1 MSDPLWRLTAATL
14 GVLALIKALLWLRA
28 RRMGTPHPVGAS
40 LLLWGLFWPDPRPET
55 FSDRT
60 APPTDSDREFV
71 KGALSFAAGLL
82 LFTTLA
88 LTWPTL
94 PDTPRS
100 FAGIFALFMLL
111 HLGAMRMLFAVF
123 RLGGWPVEP
132 LFRDPLRSASLRD
145 FWSCRWNLAFVAMNQ
160 RLFRPLFPARCPTS
174 IVVLGLFLV
183 SGALHELAISF
194 PTGSPVGGPLAYF
207 ALNGILVLVERRLRL
222 PERHP
227 LLARV
232 WTWAIVL
239 LPLPLLFPAP
249 FRGEFIDPLFA
260 ATSELLLAQTWAAS
274 LVIALKV
281 CGLAHFLVLAASFQV
296 PARLQWADELPR
308 LGRFN
313 RKIFWTY
320 GGYIVFCIISFGAV
334 DLMNADALLRQGP
347 AATAILLFI
356 ALFWT
361 GRIVV
366 DALYFRHEDWPRGEL
381 FVVGHTC
388 LTTLFVV
395 LAAVHWS
402 ALAWQ
407 TAERP
412 LPTLGSGK
420 ASS

>member
-1 MSDPLWRLTAATL
+1 MNEPLWRLGAATL
-14 GVLALIKALLWLRA
+14 GVLAVIKALLWLRA
-28 RRMGTPHPVGAS
+28 RRTGAPHPVGAS
-40 LLLWGLFWPDPRPET
+40 LLLWALVWPDPRPET
-55 FSDRT
+55 FSSRT
-60 APPTDSDREFV
+60 APPTDADREFM
-71 KGALSFAAGLL
+71 KGALSFAGGLL
-82 LFTTLA
+82 LFMLLA

-94 PDTPRS
+94 PGAPRS
-100 FAGIFALFMLL
+100 FAGILALFMLL
-111 HLGAMRMLFAVF
+111 HLGAMRMLFAMF

-132 LFRDPLRSASLRD
+132 LFRDPLRSASLRE
-145 FWSCRWNLAFVAMNQ
+145 FWGRRWNLAFVAMNR
-160 RLFRPLFPARCPTS
+160 RLFRPLFPARCPPA

-194 PTGSPVGGPLAYF
+194 PTGSSVGGPFAYF
-207 ALNGILVLVERRLRL
+207 ALNGVFVIVESRLRL

-227 LLARV
+227 LLARLA
-232 WTWAIVL
+232 TWAIVL

-260 ATSELLLAQTWAAS
+260 AASGSLRAQTWAAS
-274 LVIALKV
+274 LVTALEV
-281 CGLAHFLVLAASFQV
+281 CGLAHFLVLAASVQV

-320 GGYIVFCIISFGAV
+320 GGYIVFCIIGFGAV
-334 DLMNADALLRQGP
+334 DLLAADALLRPEP

-356 ALFWT
+356 AMFWT

-366 DALYFRHEDWPRGEL
+366 DAFYFRHEDWPRGEL

-388 LTTLFVV
+388 LTSLFVV
-395 LAAVHWS
+395 LAAVHWG

-407 TAERP
+407 TA
-412 LPTLGSGK
+412 
-420 ASS
+420 AS

>member
-1 MSDPLWRLTAATL
+1 MNEPLWRLAATTL
-14 GVLALIKALLWLRA
+14 GVLAVIKALLWMRA
-28 RRMGTPHPVGAS
+28 RRTGTPHPVGAS

-55 FSDRT
+55 FSART
-60 APPTDSDREFV
+60 APPTGADREFV
-71 KGALSFAAGLL
+71 KGALCFAGGLL

-94 PDTPRS
+94 PATPRS
-100 FAGIFALFMLL
+100 FAGIVALFMLL
-111 HLGAMRMLFAVF
+111 HLGAIRMLFAAF

-132 LFRDPLRSASLRD
+132 LFRDPLRSASLHD
-145 FWSCRWNLAFVAMNQ
+145 FWSRRWNLAFVAMNQ
-160 RLFRPLFPARCPTS
+160 RLFRPLFPARCPTTL
-174 IVVLGLFLV
+174 VVLGLFLI
-183 SGALHELAISF
+183 SGALHELAITF
-194 PTGSPVGGPLAYF
+194 PAGSPIGGPLTYF
-207 ALNGILVLVERRLRL
+207 ALHGLLVIVETRLRL

-227 LLARV
+227 LLARL

-239 LPLPLLFPAP
+239 LPLPLLFPAG
-249 FRGEFIDPLFA
+249 FRGEFIDPVFA
-260 ATSELLLAQTWAAS
+260 AASELLLAQTWAAL
-274 LVIALKV
+274 LVTALKV

-334 DLMNADALLRQGP
+334 DLMTADALLRPEP

-395 LAAVHWS
+395 LAAVHWG

-407 TAERP
+407 S
-412 LPTLGSGK
+412 TLS
-420 ASS
+420 

>member
-1 MSDPLWRLTAATL
+1 MNEPLGRLAAATL
-14 GVLALIKALLWLRA
+14 GLLTLIKALLWLRA
-28 RRMGTPHPVGAS
+28 RRTGAPHPVGAS
-40 LLLWGLFWPDPRPET
+40 LLLWGLLWPDPRPET
-55 FSDRT
+55 FADRT
-60 APPTDSDREFV
+60 APPTDADREFLR
-71 KGALSFAAGLL
+71 GALSFAGGVL
-82 LFTTLA
+82 LFTALA
-88 LTWPTL
+88 LSWPTL
-94 PDTPRS
+94 PAGPRS
-100 FAGIFALFMLL
+100 FAGVLALFMLL
-111 HLGAMRMLFAVF
+111 HLGAARMLFAGF

-145 FWSCRWNLAFVAMNQ
+145 FWSRRWNLAFVAMNQ
-160 RLFRPLFPARCPTS
+160 RLFRPLFPARCPRAL
-174 IVVLGLFLV
+174 VVLGLFLI

-194 PTGSPVGGPLAYF
+194 PTGSAIGGPFLYF
-207 ALNGILVLVERRLRL
+207 ALHGVLVLVETRLRL

-227 LLARV
+227 LLARL
-232 WTWAIVL
+232 WTWALVL

-249 FRGEFIDPLFA
+249 FRGALIDPLFA
-260 ATSELLLAQTWAAS
+260 ATSDFLLAQTWATS
-274 LVIALKV
+274 LVTALKV

-334 DLMNADALLRQGP
+334 DLMSADALLRPEP

-361 GRIVV
+361 GRVVV

-388 LTTLFVV
+388 LTTLFVA
-395 LAAVHWS
+395 LAVVHWG
-402 ALAWQ
+402 ALVWTM
-407 TAERP
+407 TA
-412 LPTLGSGK
+412 
-420 ASS
+420 A